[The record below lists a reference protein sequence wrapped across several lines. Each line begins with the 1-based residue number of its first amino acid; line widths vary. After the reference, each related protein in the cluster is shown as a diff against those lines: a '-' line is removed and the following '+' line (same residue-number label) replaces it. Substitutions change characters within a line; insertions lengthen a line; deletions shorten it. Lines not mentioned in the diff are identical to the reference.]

1 MRSILLTFL
10 LAAAALAADIDG
22 KWKGNAP
29 GRDGNTREIGFDF
42 KADGAKLSGSMMG
55 PMGEVPISEGKVEGS
70 DVSFK
75 VVLQFNGN
83 SMSMSYTGKL
93 EGTELKLKMQR
104 EGAPRAM
111 EMTLK
116 KLAPN

>member
-1 MRSILLTFL
+1 MRSILLTLL

-42 KADGAKLSGSMMG
+42 KTDGAKLSGSMMG

-75 VVLQFNGN
+75 VVLEFNGN

-93 EGTELKLKMQR
+93 DGTELKLKMQR

-116 KLAPN
+116 KAGA

>member
-1 MRSILLTFL
+1 MRSILFTLL
-10 LAAAALAADIDG
+10 LATASFSADIDG
-22 KWKGNAP
+22 KWKGTAP

-55 PMGEVPISEGKVEGS
+55 PMGEVPISEGKVDGG

-75 VVLQFNGN
+75 VVLEFNGN
-83 SMSMSYTGKL
+83 SMSMSYSGKL

-104 EGAPRAM
+104 EGVPRAM

-116 KLAPN
+116 KAGS

>member
-1 MRSILLTFL
+1 MRTILLT
-10 LAAAALAADIDG
+10 LAVAAVALSADITG
-22 KWKGNAP
+22 KWKGSVP
-29 GRDGNTREIGFDF
+29 GRDGNSREVAFDF
-42 KADGAKLSGSMMG
+42 KADGAKLSGTMMG
-55 PMGEVPISEGKVEGS
+55 PMGNEIAISEGKVAGE

-75 VVLQFNGN
+75 VVLEFNGN

-93 EGTELKLKMQR
+93 AGEELKLKMQR

-116 KLAPN
+116 KAGS